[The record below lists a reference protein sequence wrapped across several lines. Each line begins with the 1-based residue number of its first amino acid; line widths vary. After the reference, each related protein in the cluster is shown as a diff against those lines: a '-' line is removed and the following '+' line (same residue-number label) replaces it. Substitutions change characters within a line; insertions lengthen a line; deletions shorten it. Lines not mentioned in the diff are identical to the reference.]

1 MILVYLIVILLAG
14 ACLAWITGKKNHV
27 WPRIISIVALSIDL
41 ILIILYVLKSLPSDK
56 DWLIDIKLDWIPAF
70 GISLHLALDGLSL
83 VMLILTFFL
92 GIISVIISWK
102 EIDSKVGFFHFNL
115 LLILAGI
122 TGVFLSL
129 DLFLFYFFWELMLV
143 PMYFLIG
150 IWGHENRTS
159 ASNKF
164 FLYTQASG
172 LLMFISIIALY
183 FVHANSTGV
192 YTFDYLQLLGTTM
205 PSSTA
210 LLIMLGFLAAFLV
223 KLPVVPLHNWLPDAH
238 TEAPTAGSLILAA
251 LLLKTGAYGLLR
263 FIVPLFPS
271 ESVAFAPIGMLLGVA
286 GILYGAKLAFAQT
299 DLKRLVAYTSVS
311 HMGFVILGVFSF
323 NELAYQGVVVQ
334 MIAHGISTGAL
345 FVLVG
350 QLYERIHTRDI
361 NKMGGL
367 WEKVPVMG
375 AVGLIFSMASLG
387 LPGLGNF
394 IAELLILIGAFKAN
408 ILMSCLASLGLI
420 AATIYSLRI
429 VQKVFLG
436 NKNTDWKMNDLTLRE
451 KVVSAS
457 LVIAILWLGLFPQPV
472 LTTAKPALLKTLNK
486 QKEITYENPINK
498 TEDCIINI
506 ELFNREDRTP
516 QPPQGGA
523 NTRPLSI
530 FHLKSV
536 STNPLNGGLILGYH
550 LKPLRRQR
558 MTPPL
563 GGLGGGN
570 SRLMD
575 FIKL

>member
-1 MILVYLIVILLAG
+1 MILIYLIIILLAG
-14 ACLAWITGKKNHV
+14 SFLALITGKHSQL
-27 WPRIISIVALSIDL
+27 WPRIISIAVLSADLVIIVLFALNTDS
-41 ILIILYVLKSLPSDK
+41 SGK
-56 DWLIDIKLDWIPAF
+56 DWLMDIKLNWIPAF
-70 GISLHLALDGLSL
+70 GISLHFALDGLSL
-83 VMLILTFFL
+83 VMIILTFFL

-115 LLILAGI
+115 MLILAGI

-150 IWGHENRTS
+150 IWGHENKTA

-172 LLMFISIIALY
+172 LLMFIAIIALY
-183 FVHANSTGV
+183 FIHGHSSGV
-192 YTFDYLQLLGTTM
+192 YTFDYLQLLGTKM
-205 PSSTA
+205 PSGTA
-210 LLIMLGFLAAFLV
+210 MLIMLGFLAAFLV

-263 FIVPLFPS
+263 FIIPLFPS
-271 ESVAFAPIGMLLGVA
+271 EAVTFAPAGMLLGVI

-323 NELAYQGVVVQ
+323 NVIAYQGVVIQ
-334 MIAHGISTGAL
+334 MVAHGISTGAL
-345 FVLVG
+345 FILVG

-361 NKMGGL
+361 NRMGGL
-367 WEKVPVMG
+367 WEKAPVMG
-375 AVGLIFSMASLG
+375 AIGLVFSMASLG

-394 IAELLILIGAFKAN
+394 IAELLILIGSFKASV
-408 ILMSCLASLGLI
+408 LMSCLASLGLI

-451 KVVSAS
+451 KFVSA
-457 LVIAILWLGLFPQPV
+457 LMVISILWLGLFPKPV
-472 LTTAKPALLKTLNK
+472 LDTAKPAILKTLTN
-486 QKEITYENPINK
+486 QKELTFQIEKMHLQK
-498 TEDCIINI
+498 T
-506 ELFNREDRTP
+506 
-516 QPPQGGA
+516 
-523 NTRPLSI
+523 
-530 FHLKSV
+530 SV
-536 STNPLNGGLILGYH
+536 APC
-550 LKPLRRQR
+550 
-558 MTPPL
+558 
-563 GGLGGGN
+563 GN
-570 SRLMD
+570 SVALSVTKKRTYTELGRQAQRSTE
-575 FIKL
+575 K

>member
-1 MILVYLIVILLAG
+1 MILIYLIIILLAG
-14 ACLAWITGKKNHV
+14 AFLAWITGKKNSV
-27 WPRIISIVALSIDL
+27 LPRVFSLASLSADL
-41 ILIILYVLKSLPSDK
+41 LITIFYIPQVSPSGK
-56 DWLIDIKLDWIPAF
+56 DWLIDINLKWIDAF
-70 GISLHLALDGLSL
+70 GISFHLALDGLSL
-83 VMLILTFFL
+83 VMIILTFFL

-102 EIDSKVGFFHFNL
+102 EINSKVGFFHFNL

-150 IWGHENRTS
+150 IWGHENRTA

-183 FVHANSTGV
+183 FVHGHSTGQ
-192 YTFDYLQLLGTTM
+192 YTFDYIQLLGTVM
-205 PSSTA
+205 PVSTSMF
-210 LLIMLGFLAAFLV
+210 IMFGFLAAFLV

-271 ESVAFAPIGMLLGVA
+271 ESHIFAPIGLFLGVL

-323 NELAYQGVVVQ
+323 NELAYQGVVAQ
-334 MIAHGISTGAL
+334 MVAHGISTGAL
-345 FVLVG
+345 FILVG

-361 NKMGGL
+361 NRMGGL
-367 WEKVPVMG
+367 WEKAPVMG
-375 AVGLIFSMASLG
+375 AIGLLFSMASLG

-394 IAELLILIGAFKAN
+394 IAEFLILIGVFKAN
-408 ILMSCLASLGLI
+408 VLMSCLASLGLI

-436 NKNTDWKMNDLTLRE
+436 NKNTEWKMNDLTFRE
-451 KVVSAS
+451 KLISAAMVV
-457 LVIAILWLGLFPQPV
+457 AILWLGLFPKPV
-472 LTTAKPALLKTLNK
+472 IDTAKPAILKTLIK
-486 QKEITYENPINK
+486 QKEITYQS
-498 TEDCIINI
+498 TGSRALDCFTGVA
-506 ELFNREDRTP
+506 LFSQKSRISQLR
-516 QPPQGGA
+516 QGGA
-523 NTRPLSI
+523 NRL
-530 FHLKSV
+530 L
-536 STNPLNGGLILGYH
+536 
-550 LKPLRRQR
+550 QR
-558 MTPPL
+558 MIHLELFNIIPPEERNFLLDQSELHQKQRIDPPL
-563 GGLGGGN
+563 GGQGGKSNCG
-570 SRLMD
+570 
-575 FIKL
+575 